1 MTADRE
7 WRYVPHV
14 EVSTYEAQGWVD
26 TGESVGHHGAHSHML
41 YRYVDEGAPVQDNTR
56 IHASAVSAERGE
68 IVLTLV
74 TGAGAQAYVLSAD
87 KAASLGGK
95 IFRALSDLIPS
106 SVGRADVRT
115 SPRNEGSDP
124 VAG

>member
-1 MTADRE
+1 MTDCE

-14 EVSTYEAQGWVD
+14 EVATYVAQGWVD
-26 TGESVGHHGAHSHML
+26 TGESIGHHGAHSHML
-41 YRYVDEGAPVQDNTR
+41 YRYVDEEAPVDNTR

-74 TGAGAQAYVLSAD
+74 TGSGAQAFVLTAD

-95 IFRALSDLIPS
+95 VFRAMSDLIP
-106 SVGRADVRT
+106 
-115 SPRNEGSDP
+115 EGG
-124 VAG
+124 VKKGKTL